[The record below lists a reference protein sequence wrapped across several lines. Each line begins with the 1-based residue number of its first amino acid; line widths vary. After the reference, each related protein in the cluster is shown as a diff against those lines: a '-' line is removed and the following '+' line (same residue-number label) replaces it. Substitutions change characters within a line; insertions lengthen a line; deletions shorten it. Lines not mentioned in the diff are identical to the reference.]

1 MKKET
6 PSPFDSFMWGEK
18 PESSKPAD
26 TENKVE
32 TESQADW
39 STIIKEVQ
47 NTWVAVSP
55 LVQPLLKKFKK

>member
-6 PSPFDSFMWGEK
+6 PSSFDSFMWGER
-18 PESSKPAD
+18 PESSTPAE
-26 TENKVE
+26 TENKAE
-32 TESQADW
+32 TEDNADW

-47 NTWVAVSP
+47 HTWVAVSP